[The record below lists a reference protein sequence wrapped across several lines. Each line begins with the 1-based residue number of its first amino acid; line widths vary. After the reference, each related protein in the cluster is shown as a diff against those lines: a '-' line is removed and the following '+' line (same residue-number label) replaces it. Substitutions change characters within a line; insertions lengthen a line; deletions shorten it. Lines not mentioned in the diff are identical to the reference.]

1 MSGKKYIITVLL
13 LTALI
18 SLAGYYYL
26 GGFKERELSLVEIE
40 DYHLVGKLYR
50 GTLENEAL
58 GNIFFDVQDKVQ
70 KGALEGVLT
79 VVVLKEPVEEKD
91 TVEQFI
97 GVLTEEPVEEVPE
110 GWERHTIEAEQ
121 AVRSTIR
128 SHNMVTPK
136 PNVIRE
142 ELEAFAAEQDLNLQP
157 GISIEKY
164 ISERHLEIE
173 VPVGE

>member
-1 MSGKKYIITVLL
+1 MSGKKYIIIVLL

-26 GGFKERELSLVEIE
+26 GGFKERELSLVEVE
-40 DYHLVGKLYR
+40 NYHFVGKHYI

-58 GNIFFDVQDKVQ
+58 GNIFFEVQDKVQ

-91 TVEQFI
+91 TVEQFV
-97 GVLTEEPVEEVPE
+97 GVLTEVPVEKVPE
-110 GWERHTIEAEQ
+110 GWERYTIGAKQ

-128 SHNMVTPK
+128 SHNMVLPK

-142 ELEAFAAEQDLNLQP
+142 ELEAFAAEKDLKLQP
-157 GISIEKY
+157 NISIEKY
-164 ISERHLEIE
+164 VGERHLEIE
-173 VPVGE
+173 VPVEE